1 MPSADHDS
9 AQVSTRRPLSR
20 RRLGSILSAYFC
32 REFILPLFCA
42 LLAFAVLF
50 LINDVFDDL
59 PDFLNRDLPG
69 SVVVR
74 YFLAKQPANLVN
86 VIPISVLLA
95 ASFMTMMMGKN
106 NELSAMRAAGLSLGA
121 CAWPVWLVAAIMCL
135 VVFAIG
141 ESWGPAGAKAAQDIR
156 RQWID
161 KSDDRITH
169 IAFANAREQRDWFI
183 EELQHG
189 DKAQGVIVR
198 QYRPDGSTDWVL
210 NAGSAEYHD
219 DTWIFIAGD
228 IKRYDERGAL
238 LVAEPEFFLQRRESF
253 PEAPSDIRSHSKA
266 WDLLTIRELRAV
278 LHGNILPASQ
288 IQRLLKVMFWHHLC
302 FPLASLVGALF
313 GIALTIA
320 QERSGV
326 MKGFATAVG
335 MLVLFYVVGQFTM
348 VMGKNGWLPA
358 FVAGALP
365 SLTFTAAGIVT
376 MWRKQ

>member
-1 MPSADHDS
+1 MPSAHHAP
-9 AQVSTRRPLSR
+9 AQATTRDVSSR
-20 RRLGSILSAYFC
+20 RRLSTILSAYFC

-59 PDFLNRDLPG
+59 PDFLNQDIPS
-69 SVVVR
+69 SVVMR
-74 YFLAKQPANLVN
+74 YFLAKQPANLIN

-95 ASFMTMMMGKN
+95 ASFMVMMMGKN
-106 NELSAMRAAGLSLGA
+106 SELTAMRAAGLSLGS
-121 CAWPVWLVAAIMCL
+121 CAWPVWLVASIMCL
-135 VVFAIG
+135 TVFAIG
-141 ESWGPAGAKAAQDIR
+141 ESWGPAGAKAAHDIR
-156 RQWID
+156 RQWVD
-161 KSDDRITH
+161 KDDDRLTH
-169 IAFANAREQRDWFI
+169 IAFANAQQRRDWFI
-183 EELQHG
+183 EELQQN
-189 DKAQGVIVR
+189 DTAQNVIVR

-210 NAGSAEYHD
+210 NALNAEYHA
-219 DTWIFIAGD
+219 DTWTFVAGD

-238 LVAEPEFFLQRRESF
+238 VVGEPEFFHQHQESF
-253 PEAPSDIRSHSKA
+253 AEAPSDIRGHSKA

-278 LHGNILPASQ
+278 LNGNILPASQ

-335 MLVLFYVVGQFTM
+335 MLVLFYLVGQFTM

-358 FVAGALP
+358 FAAGALP
-365 SLTFTAAGIVT
+365 SLAFTAAGIFT